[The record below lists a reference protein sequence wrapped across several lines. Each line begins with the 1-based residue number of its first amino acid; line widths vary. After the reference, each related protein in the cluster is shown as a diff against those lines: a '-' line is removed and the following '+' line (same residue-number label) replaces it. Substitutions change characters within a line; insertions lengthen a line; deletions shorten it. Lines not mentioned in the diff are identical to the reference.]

1 MKLQTYTNYI
11 EITKSLCACAL
22 KGVEKV
28 EVEWS
33 ETESWNVESMK
44 ATLNCLTT
52 FVVLT
57 LGDIQ
62 NFERM
67 EGLSNTP

>member
-1 MKLQTYTNYI
+1 MH
-11 EITKSLCACAL
+11 CACAL

-44 ATLNCLTT
+44 ATLKCLTT
-52 FVVLT
+52 SVVVT
-57 LGDIQ
+57 QGDIQ
-62 NFERM
+62 NCERM